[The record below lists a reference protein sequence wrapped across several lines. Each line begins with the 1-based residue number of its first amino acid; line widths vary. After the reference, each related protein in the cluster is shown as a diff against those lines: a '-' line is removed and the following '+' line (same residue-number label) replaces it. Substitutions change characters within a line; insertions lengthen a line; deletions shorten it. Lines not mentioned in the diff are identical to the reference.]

1 MAEIT
6 ESGYQLKTQNDWF
19 GEERQLYLDID
30 PAWNLDPSTP
40 DGLKMAH
47 DAEIFS
53 ALDELGQ
60 QAYNSKDP
68 NKATGQ
74 DLDVLCALTG
84 TSRSAGTPS
93 TINLTMSGVAYTVI
107 AAGVRV
113 ESTETGTRWTLDND
127 VTLSASGTATA
138 QFTCE
143 DVGATEASIGTLTK
157 IIDTV
162 AGWSSVT
169 NAGTP
174 SLGTNAQ
181 ADSELRVERN
191 KAVGRPGVNQIDSML
206 GELFA
211 VDGVRRV
218 KLYENDTDSA
228 TISVD
233 NPHGL
238 PAHSIA
244 PIVDGGTDADVAMAI
259 YLKKNPGV
267 TLYQAGIAASYTVT
281 SPKYPTNTKL
291 IKFSRPVAVPI
302 TIAVT
307 LVDDGSLPSD
317 IETLVKDAI
326 INYATGELFDS
337 NGGFDYDG
345 FDIGDD
351 VIYFRMLTPV
361 NKVVDGYGQSY
372 VSAMTLNGGTS
383 TIAIAFNQLA
393 SFSSDNITVTVS

>member
-6 ESGYQLKTQNDWF
+6 TSGYQLKTQNDWF
-19 GEERQLYLDID
+19 GGERQLYLDID

-74 DLDVLCALTG
+74 DLDMLCALTG
-84 TSRSAGTPS
+84 TFRSAGTPS

-113 ESTETGTRWTLDND
+113 ESTETGTRWTLDANT
-127 VTLSASGTATA
+127 TLDGTGTATA

-143 DVGATEASIGTLTK
+143 DLGATEASIGTLTK

-169 NAGTP
+169 NTGIP

-181 ADSELRVERN
+181 TDAELRVERN

-218 KLYENDTDSA
+218 KLYENDTNA
-228 TISVD
+228 TD
-233 NPHGL
+233 GNGL

-244 PIVDGGTDADVAMAI
+244 PIVDGGTDADVAVAI
-259 YLKKNPGV
+259 YIKKNPGV
-267 TLYQAGIAASYTVT
+267 TLYQAGNAASYTVA
-281 SPKYPTNTKL
+281 SPVYPSNTKL
-291 IKFSRPVAVPI
+291 IKFSRPIAVPI
-302 TIAVT
+302 TLAVT
-307 LVDDGSLPSD
+307 VVDDGSLPSD
-317 IETLVKDAI
+317 IETLIQEAI
-326 INYATGELFDS
+326 ISYATGDLFDS

-351 VIYFRMLTPV
+351 VIYFRMLTPI

-372 VSAMTLNGGTS
+372 VSNMTINGGTS
-383 TIAIAFNQLA
+383 TIAIAYNELA
-393 SFSSDNITVTVS
+393 SFSTDNITVTVL

>member
-6 ESGYQLKTQNDWF
+6 ESGYQLKTQNEWF

-84 TSRSAGTPS
+84 TFRSAGTPS

-107 AAGVRV
+107 ASGVRV
-113 ESTETGTRWTLDND
+113 ESTETGTRWTLDATT
-127 VTLSASGTATA
+127 TLDGTGTATA
-138 QFTCE
+138 AFTCE
-143 DVGATEASIGTLTK
+143 DLGATEASIGTLTK

-169 NAGTP
+169 NSSTP
-174 SLGTNAQ
+174 ALGTDAETD
-181 ADSELRVERN
+181 AELRIRRN
-191 KAVGRPGVNQIDSML
+191 KAVGKPGTNQIYAMYGSIF
-206 GELFA
+206 G
-211 VDGVRRV
+211 VDGVRHC
-218 KLYENDTDSA
+218 KIYENDTNA
-228 TISVD
+228 TD
-233 NPHGL
+233 GNGL

-259 YLKKNPGV
+259 YLEKNPGV
-267 TLYQAGIAASYTVT
+267 ALHQAGTPVTELVT
-281 SPKYPTNTKL
+281 SPTYSSNTKW
-291 IKFSRPVAVPI
+291 INFSRPSYVDIEVLI
-302 TIAVT
+302 TINGDST
-307 LVDDGSLPSD
+307 LPVDIQND
-317 IETLVKDAI
+317 IQEAI
-326 INYATGELFDS
+326 INYATGNLFS
-337 NGGFDYDG
+337 ETNGFDYNG
-345 FDIGDD
+345 FDIGDS
-351 VIYFRMLTPV
+351 VIYSRMFTPI
-361 NKVVDGYGQSY
+361 NKIVDQYGQSY
-372 VSAMTLNGGTS
+372 VQSFTLNGS
-383 TIAIAFNQLA
+383 SANVNIAFNELA
-393 SFSSDNITVTVS
+393 RFSSDNILVTIV

>member
-6 ESGYQLKTQNDWF
+6 SSGYVLKTQNDWF
-19 GEERQLYLDID
+19 DEEQQLYLDID
-30 PAWNLDPSTP
+30 SLWNLDPSTP

-84 TSRSAGTPS
+84 TFRDAGTAS
-93 TINLTMSGVAYTVI
+93 TITLTLTGTAFTVI

-113 ESTETGTRWTLDND
+113 ESTETGSRWTLDAD
-127 VTLSASGTATA
+127 TTLDTNGTADA

-143 DVGATEASIGTLTK
+143 DLGSTEASIGTLTK

-169 NAGTP
+169 NASTP
-174 SLGTNAQ
+174 SLGTDAQ
-181 ADSELRVERN
+181 TDAELRVERN
-191 KAVGRPGVNQIDSML
+191 TAVGRPGNNQIDSML

-211 VDGVRRV
+211 VTGVRRV
-218 KLYENDTDSA
+218 KIYENDTNVTDG
-228 TISVD
+228 
-233 NPHGL
+233 NGL

-244 PIVDGGTDADVAMAI
+244 PIIDGGTDADVAMAI

-267 TLYQAGIAASYTVT
+267 MLYQAGDPVSVTVT
-281 SPKYPTNTKL
+281 SPTYTTNTKV
-291 IKFSRPVAVPI
+291 IDFSRPVDVPI
-302 TIAVT
+302 TVDVT
-307 LVDDGSLPSD
+307 VVDDGSLPSD
-317 IETLVKDAI
+317 IETLIQEAI
-326 INYATGELFDS
+326 INYSTGDLFDS

-351 VIYFRMLTPV
+351 VIYFRMLTPI

-372 VSAMTLNGGTS
+372 VSAVTLNGGTS
-383 TIAIAFNQLA
+383 TITIDFNELA
-393 SFSSDNITVTVS
+393 SFSTDNITVTVS

>member
-1 MAEIT
+1 MAEIN

-19 GEERQLYLDID
+19 DEEKQLYLDID
-30 PAWNLDPSTP
+30 AAWNLDPSTP
-40 DGLKMAH
+40 DGLKIAH

-84 TSRSAGTPS
+84 TFRSAGTAS
-93 TINLTMSGVAYTVI
+93 TINLTMSGVAYTTI
-107 AAGVRV
+107 PAGVRV
-113 ESTETGTRWTLDND
+113 ESTETGTRWTLDSD
-127 VTLSASGTATA
+127 TILDGTGTATA

-157 IIDTV
+157 IVDTV
-162 AGWSSVT
+162 GGWSSVT

-181 ADSELRVERN
+181 TDAELRVERN

-218 KLYENDTDSA
+218 KLYENDTDTTDS
-228 TISVD
+228 
-233 NPHGL
+233 NGL

-267 TLYQAGIAASYTVT
+267 ILYQAGTAASYTVT
-281 SPKYPTNTKL
+281 SPTYPTNTKL

-307 LVDDGSLPSD
+307 VVDDGSLPSD
-317 IETLVKDAI
+317 IETLIKEAI
-326 INYATGELFDS
+326 INYATGELFDT

-372 VSAMTLNGGTS
+372 VSAMTVNGGTS

-393 SFSSDNITVTVS
+393 SFSTSNITVTVV

>member
-6 ESGYQLKTQNDWF
+6 ESGYQLKTQNEWF

-84 TSRSAGTPS
+84 TFRSAGTPS

-113 ESTETGTRWTLDND
+113 ESTETGTRWTLDANT
-127 VTLSASGTATA
+127 TLDGTGTATA
-138 QFTCE
+138 AFTCE

-181 ADSELRVERN
+181 TDAELRVERN

-211 VDGVRRV
+211 VNGVRRV
-218 KLYENDTDSA
+218 KLYENDTNVTDS
-228 TISVD
+228 
-233 NPHGL
+233 NGL

-267 TLYQAGIAASYTVT
+267 TLYQAGTAASYTVT
-281 SPKYPTNTKL
+281 SPVYPTNTKL
-291 IKFSRPVAVPI
+291 IKFSRPIAVPI
-302 TIAVT
+302 TVAVT
-307 LVDDGSLPSD
+307 VVDDGSLPSD
-317 IETLVKDAI
+317 IETLIQETI
-326 INYATGELFDS
+326 ISYATGDLFDS

-351 VIYFRMLTPV
+351 VIYFRMLTPI

-372 VSAMTLNGGTS
+372 VSSVTLNGGTS
-383 TIAIAFNQLA
+383 TIAIGYNQLA
-393 SFSSDNITVTVS
+393 SFSTANITVTVL